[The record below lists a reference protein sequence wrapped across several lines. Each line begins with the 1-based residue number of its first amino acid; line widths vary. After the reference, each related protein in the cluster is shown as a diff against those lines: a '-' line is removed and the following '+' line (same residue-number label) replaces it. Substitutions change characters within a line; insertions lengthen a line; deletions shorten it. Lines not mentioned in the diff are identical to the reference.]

1 MNCMAGVSL
10 PGDQDRLVEEAEIA
24 FKCKSMISN
33 VEGYMIYKKLSNET
47 GYASVPAATSHLAYR
62 K

>member
-33 VEGYMIYKKLSNET
+33 V
-47 GYASVPAATSHLAYR
+47 
-62 K
+62 